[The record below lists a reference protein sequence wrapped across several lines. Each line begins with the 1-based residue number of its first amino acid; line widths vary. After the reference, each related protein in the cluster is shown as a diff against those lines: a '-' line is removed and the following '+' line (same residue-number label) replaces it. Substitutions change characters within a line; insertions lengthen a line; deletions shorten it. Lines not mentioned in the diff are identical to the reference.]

1 MSTSLIRSNSLDFNS
16 YFRISMADTIEL
28 KIVSLKEVVYDDYV
42 DSVTLPTKVGEIT
55 VLPHHAPLISHL
67 TKGTIHAKSA
77 GQQKPFEIDGGFMEV
92 TSDSRLT
99 VLLQ

>member
-67 TKGTIHAKSA
+67 AKGTIRAKSA